1 MMFVSPFLDVT
12 RMSMS
17 TVSFVTQLVSG
28 IFCLYVNRD
37 VKLSDLTLHAH
48 IKTWVDIFKDTSQA
62 LSMHKFL

>member
-1 MMFVSPFLDVT
+1 
-12 RMSMS
+12 MS